1 MHVRPLARQG
11 GPRRKQLHCARLSSS
26 DTRNNFRRSLA
37 DKLADIEQLV
47 NSESGMDE
55 KWTSLSSTLFDT
67 AAQAIGFKTKKHQD
81 WFDQNAGEIST
92 LLDKMHKAHR
102 ATLNIPQSQLFKKQ
116 WQALRSEAQTTLRNL
131 QDEWWISKA
140 NEIQTHADRN
150 DMHSFYDAVKTIY
163 GPRNCSLAPVRSA
176 DGTTLIKDQAL
187 IVEWW
192 AEHFNTLLN
201 QPTPVDL
208 TTPSC
213 QTASYYFKATAV
225 IKMMTLARREI

>member
-1 MHVRPLARQG
+1 
-11 GPRRKQLHCARLSSS
+11 
-26 DTRNNFRRSLA
+26 
-37 DKLADIEQLV
+37 
-47 NSESGMDE
+47 
-55 KWTSLSSTLFDT
+55 
-67 AAQAIGFKTKKHQD
+67 
-81 WFDQNAGEIST
+81 
-92 LLDKMHKAHR
+92 MHKAHR
-102 ATLNIPQSQLFKKQ
+102 ATLNNPQSQLLKKQ

-187 IVEWW
+187 IVERW

-208 TTPSC
+208 T
-213 QTASYYFKATAV
+213 V
-225 IKMMTLARREI
+225 LAELP